1 MRFPGALW
9 LCIHLK
15 NGVLFQLASEN
26 SCNLHEREDAFMGRL
41 DGKVAVITGAAS
53 GIGRGT
59 ALCLAG
65 EGAAVVVADLNSQGG
80 EQVIGEI
87 AAAGGRALFQ
97 HTDVTSEPD
106 LKALVERTVGEYGRL
121 DIMFNNA
128 GLVGAV
134 GPIEALSADDWD
146 KTIAVLLRAVFL
158 GIKYAVEPMRK
169 AGGGSIISTS
179 SVASFLPSPYGAA
192 YAAAKGGVISLTRA
206 AALQLGR
213 DRIRVNCICPGA
225 INTPIWGA
233 LPALSDPAAV
243 AQALDNAQTIP
254 RVGRPEDIASMVLY
268 LASDESQWVTGT
280 AMIVD
285 GGLTL
290 GPNLSSLSALA
301 AQPELSTSLYVG
313 PSFKR

>member
-1 MRFPGALW
+1 
-9 LCIHLK
+9 
-15 NGVLFQLASEN
+15 
-26 SCNLHEREDAFMGRL
+26 MGRL

-59 ALCLAG
+59 ALCLAK
-65 EGAAVVVADLNSQGG
+65 EGAAVVAVDLNSQGG
-80 EQVIGEI
+80 ELLVGEI
-87 AAAGGRALFQ
+87 AAAGGRAVFQ
-97 HTDVTSEPD
+97 HTDVSSEPEI
-106 LKALVERTVGEYGRL
+106 KSAVERAVKEYGRL

-134 GPIEALSADDWD
+134 GPIEAVTADDWD
-146 KTIAVLLRAVFL
+146 RTIAVLLRSVFL

-179 SVASFLPSPYGAA
+179 SVASFLPSAYGAA
-192 YAAAKGGVISLTRA
+192 YAAAKGAVISLTRA

-213 DRIRVNCICPGA
+213 VKIRVNCICPGA

-233 LPALSDPAAV
+233 LPGFSDPAAV
-243 AQALDNAQTIP
+243 AQLLDDAQTIP
-254 RVGRPEDIASMVLY
+254 RVGRPQDIASMVLF
-268 LASDESQWVTGT
+268 LASDESEWVTGQ

-285 GGLTL
+285 GGLTV
-290 GPNLSSLSALA
+290 GPNTSALA
-301 AQPELSTSLYVG
+301 GAAPPPPTQSAYVG

>member
-1 MRFPGALW
+1 
-9 LCIHLK
+9 
-15 NGVLFQLASEN
+15 
-26 SCNLHEREDAFMGRL
+26 MGRL

-53 GIGRGT
+53 GIGRGS
-59 ALCLAG
+59 ALCLAK
-65 EGAAVVVADLNSQGG
+65 EGAAVVAADLNSQGG

-87 AAAGGRALFQ
+87 AAAGGRAVFH
-97 HTDVTSEPD
+97 HTDVTNEPD
-106 LKALVERTVGEYGRL
+106 IKAVVERAVSEYGRL

-128 GLVGAV
+128 GLLGAV
-134 GPIEALSADDWD
+134 GPIEKVRVEDWD
-146 KTIAVLLRAVFL
+146 RTIKVLLRSVFL
-158 GIKYAVEPMRK
+158 GINHSVEPMRK

-179 SVASFLPSPYGAA
+179 SVAPFLPSAYGAA

-225 INTPIWGA
+225 INTPIWGV

-243 AQALDNAQTIP
+243 AQLLDHAQTIP

-285 GGLTL
+285 GGITV
-290 GPNLSSLSALA
+290 GPKVSAQSL
-301 AQPELSTSLYVG
+301 PEPTQSTYVG